1 MEYKVA
7 LLLKEHYK
15 QQLQKWYQEIPSN
28 VHVEFVP
35 YEDFKEL
42 EERFSILQ
50 EQMDGIYVSGIMP
63 YQALR
68 ILRKQSEAVSL
79 AYSPIDMENTYQILL
94 QKIVTSKVLSLS
106 RVGMDFLRG
115 NADLE
120 ELIATGKFAEA
131 VHQYEEKW
139 EKMTSVSEIEREE
152 KNINQYYIEEC
163 KKNKFDVII
172 TYFYSV
178 VETLKEYDV
187 ECFYVYPS
195 VQAFSQILDGL
206 KKNISLRLM
215 KNKMPVVVHIENEG
229 GESSG
234 KEIKASMEIFNQS
247 HFNQMIEKEGYQD
260 LEYISDYDFLWKLT
274 NGFAYCPIGD
284 WLRSKTEFKGTI
296 GYGIG
301 NNLYQ
306 ARLNAIDA
314 SRYGRNI
321 HKKDLSSILIDEKE
335 GIYVL
340 KTNTDEKQIISSESY
355 ISEIADKVKLSSETI
370 LKIVGV
376 MQALKTE
383 EITSQELMDAFQISL
398 RTANKFLS
406 NLEKSGYAE
415 IVGKKRNGNKG
426 RPINI
431 YRIKIN
437 T

>member
-1 MEYKVA
+1 MEYKIA
-7 LLLKEHYK
+7 FLLKEHYEE
-15 QQLQKWYQEIPSN
+15 QLKKWCEEIPSN
-28 VHVEFVP
+28 VHVKFVP
-35 YEDFKEL
+35 YKDFQEL
-42 EERFSILQ
+42 EEHFDILQ
-50 EQMDGIYVSGIMP
+50 EEMDGIYVSGIMP

-68 ILRKQSEAVSL
+68 ILRKQNETVSL

-94 QKIVTSKVLSLS
+94 QKMVTSKVLSLS

-120 ELIATGKFAEA
+120 ELIATGRFAEA

-139 EKMTSVSEIEREE
+139 EKMNSVSEIEREE
-152 KNINQYYIEEC
+152 EIINQYYVAEC
-163 KKNKFDVII
+163 KKKKFDLII

-195 VQAFSQILDGL
+195 TQAFFQILDGL

-215 KNKMPVVVHIENEG
+215 KNKMPVVIHIEAQE
-229 GESSG
+229 EKSFR
-234 KEIKASMEIFNQS
+234 KDIKASMESFNQS
-247 HFNQMIEKEGYQD
+247 HFNQMIEKEGDQD
-260 LEYISDYDFLWKLT
+260 LEYISDYDFLCKIT
-274 NGFAYCPIGD
+274 EGFQYCPISD
-284 WLRSKTEFKGTI
+284 WLRDKIGFKGTV

-306 ARLNAIDA
+306 ARLNAMDA
-314 SRYGRNI
+314 SRYGRNM
-321 HKKDLSSILIDEKE
+321 KEKDLSSILIDEKE

-340 KTNTDEKQIISSESY
+340 KTNGEERQIISSEGY
-355 ISEIADKVKLSSETI
+355 ISAIANKVKLSSETI

-383 EITSQELMDAFQISL
+383 EVTSQELMDAFQISL
-398 RTANKFLS
+398 RTANKILS
-406 NLEKSGYAE
+406 NLERNGYAE

-431 YRIKIN
+431 YHIKII